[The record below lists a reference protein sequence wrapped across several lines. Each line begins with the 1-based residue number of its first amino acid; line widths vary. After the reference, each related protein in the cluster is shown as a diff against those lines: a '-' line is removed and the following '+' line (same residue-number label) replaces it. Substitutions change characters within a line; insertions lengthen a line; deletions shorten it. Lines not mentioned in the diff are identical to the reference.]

1 MEVILEILRQ
11 TGLAGL
17 AVIAILFAL
26 RKDRKNEALHERLE
40 AKTERYTRKYYKL
53 ANELNMTVGA
63 LVSEFGLDSSVAVIG
78 DGDDREN

>member
-17 AVIAILFAL
+17 AVIAVVFAL
-26 RKDRKNEALHERLE
+26 RKDRRNEALHERLE
-40 AKTERYTRKYYKL
+40 AKSERYARKYYKL

-63 LVSEFGLDSSVAVIG
+63 LVDELGLDPSLASVG
-78 DGDDREN
+78 DSDDQE